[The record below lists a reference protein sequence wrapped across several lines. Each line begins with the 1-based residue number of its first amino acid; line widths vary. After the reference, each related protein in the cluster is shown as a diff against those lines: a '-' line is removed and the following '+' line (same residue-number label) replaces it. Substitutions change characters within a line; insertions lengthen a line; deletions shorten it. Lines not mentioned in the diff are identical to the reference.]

1 MKASNKTSRPR
12 YLVGKK
18 RSYEDGCAVAHAL
31 ELVGDRWA
39 LLVVRELL
47 LGPKRFTD
55 LRAGLPGISA
65 NVLTQRLD
73 ELVRAGVARSR
84 KLPAP
89 AFVAVY
95 ELTEWGHGLEP
106 VLMAVGRWAARS
118 PHLPIGRPFSVSSS
132 VLSLR
137 AMFSPALARGFD
149 ARVALRISGLP
160 FRAVVASGK
169 LELEPGDLD
178 APEATLETDPDTL
191 VAVIYGGRSLSEA
204 KRSGSLQLAGKPEVL
219 KRFVTLFPLPN
230 PAPEP

>member
-12 YLVGKK
+12 YLAAKK
-18 RSYEDGCAVAHAL
+18 RSYDDGCAVAHAL

-95 ELTEWGHGLEP
+95 ELTEWGYALEP
-106 VLMAVGRWAARS
+106 VLIAVGRWAARS
-118 PHLPIGRPFSVSSS
+118 PHLPSGRPFSVSSS

-137 AMFSPALARGFD
+137 AMFSSALSRDFEARI
-149 ARVALRISGLP
+149 ALLVSGLP
-160 FRAVVASGK
+160 FRAVVAAGK
-169 LELEPGDLD
+169 LELEPGELERRD
-178 APEATLETDPDTL
+178 AILETDPDTL
-191 VAVIYGGRSLSEA
+191 VAVIYGGVRLTDA
-204 KRSGSLQLAGKPEVL
+204 KRRGGLRITGKADVVQ
-219 KRFVTLFPLPN
+219 RFVKLFPLPD
-230 PAPEP
+230 PAPAA